1 MPHHNLRHAFA
12 YLEALVRHRLRQDI
26 PLSDGMPAV
35 EEPQAPPFNLQDEGP
50 FTQFILDNRLT
61 ADELAILM
69 MALAPH
75 VYPHF
80 FDAIISEHLP
90 NGGDFPAFGGVRG
103 ANHRGTIPTGE
114 TALYLLAGQ
123 NLERRFAV
131 QELFSSTHFFATEK
145 VLYLEETKRGEP
157 AMSGKLILDPDYIDL
172 FTLGKISLPHLST
185 SFPAQ
190 HLTTEMEWND
200 LVLNEQTMNQIREL
214 EAWVKHH
221 QTLLYGWGMYR
232 SLKPGYRALFYGP
245 PGTGKTLT
253 ASLLG
258 KYTGKEVFKV
268 DLSMVISKYI
278 GETEK
283 NLSNLFDKAQNK
295 DWILFF
301 DEADAIFGKRTSVR
315 DAHDKYA
322 NQEVAYLL
330 QRIELYPGLTILASN
345 FKDNID
351 EAFTRRF
358 QSVIFF
364 PIPKPEE
371 RLAMWKKAF
380 PETIR
385 FTPDLNFEE
394 IARRYELTGSQI
406 MNIVQYTCI
415 AALDKDRHDISQQDI
430 LKGIQREF
438 IKEGKLT

>member
-1 MPHHNLRHAFA
+1 MPHQNLLLTFS
-12 YLEALVRHRLRQDI
+12 YLEALVRFRLQQDI
-26 PLSDGMPAV
+26 PSANAPQV
-35 EEPQAPPFNLQDEGP
+35 ETAPKPPSFDLQDDAP
-50 FTQFILDNRLT
+50 FTQFVLDNRLT
-61 ADELAILM
+61 ADELAVLIM
-69 MALAPH
+69 GLAPH

-80 FDAIISEHLP
+80 FDAVISEYLP
-90 NGGDFPAFGGVRG
+90 AGGDFPAFGGVKG

-114 TALYLLAGQ
+114 TALYLLAGS
-123 NLERRFAV
+123 NLQRRFAL
-131 QELFSSTHFFATEK
+131 QELFSSSHFFAREK

-157 AMSGKLILDPDYIDL
+157 AMSGKLILDPDYVDL
-172 FTLGKISLPHLST
+172 FTIGKVALPHLST
-185 SFPAQ
+185 NFPAQ
-190 HLTTEMEWND
+190 HLSTELEWED
-200 LVLNEQTMNQIREL
+200 LVLNEQTMGQIREL

-253 ASLLG
+253 ATLLG
-258 KYTGKEVFKV
+258 KYTGKEVFKI

-283 NLSNLFDKAQNK
+283 NLANLFDKAQNK

-358 QSVIFF
+358 QSIIFF
-364 PIPKPEE
+364 PIPRPQE
-371 RLAMWKKAF
+371 RLAIWRQAF
-380 PETIR
+380 PQTIQ
-385 FTPDLNFEE
+385 FGDKVKFEE
-394 IARRYELTGSQI
+394 IAHRYELTGSQI

-415 AALDKDRHDISQQDI
+415 AALDNGNPTVSLEELER
-430 LKGIQREF
+430 GIKREF
-438 IKEGKLT
+438 TKEGKVM